1 MSEQSS
7 TRYDGPITA
16 PPAEVRPPPP
26 NSPPHAASSSSDA
39 QGSSRAS
46 RFPAASS
53 SFRSSALNTGSS
65 SSDVAP
71 AMEFERTSTSTKAA
85 GKGQQGAS
93 AASASGEADEKS
105 RTAADAGS
113 AVEEEEILPHNLDGL
128 QDALR
133 SGSLPQ
139 MPLQLA
145 SIRIEGASLLRRSFL
160 ESLCSPYLLPRASS
174 SNAVT
179 LSELFYRH
187 RAVLPK
193 VGERT
198 AALGL
203 IAVAQ
208 SLSADLTAMDVFDK
222 VDVTL
227 QPARDVPKDADKRAQ
242 QELSDVVLTLK
253 NRSRLLLKSSTDV
266 GDGEGSASVQ
276 ARQELSDVVLT
287 LKNRSRLLLKSS
299 TDVGDGEGSASVQ
312 ARVRNVFGG
321 AEVFN
326 GSATIGTRTRKA
338 FNVSLTAPILANP
351 DHIFSLGAYALDRD
365 CTAWWAAYEGLRG
378 ARASILSSTAQG
390 ISHEFALQADWRHIG
405 RLRPFASRSI
415 RRLAG
420 HSLKCSVQHTYMR
433 DTRDDPLFHA
443 TTGSL
448 TKVVNEVSGFGS
460 DVHHWKGELEASRA
474 RTLGHGYAWS
484 LGASAGLLKTLDARA
499 SHLSDRFQLG
509 GPLSVRMFRFNSLG
523 PKDGAISVVSLASAV
538 SVGWNWTDV
547 LSGTSAS

>member
-1 MSEQSS
+1 
-7 TRYDGPITA
+7 
-16 PPAEVRPPPP
+16 
-26 NSPPHAASSSSDA
+26 
-39 QGSSRAS
+39 
-46 RFPAASS
+46 
-53 SFRSSALNTGSS
+53 
-65 SSDVAP
+65 
-71 AMEFERTSTSTKAA
+71 
-85 GKGQQGAS
+85 
-93 AASASGEADEKS
+93 
-105 RTAADAGS
+105 
-113 AVEEEEILPHNLDGL
+113 
-128 QDALR
+128 
-133 SGSLPQ
+133 

-174 SNAVT
+174 SSAVG
-179 LSELFYRH
+179 L
-187 RAVLPK
+187 
-193 VGERT
+193 T

-227 QPARDVPKDADKRAQ
+227 QPAKDVPKDADKRAQ
-242 QELSDVVLTLK
+242 
-253 NRSRLLLKSSTDV
+253 
-266 GDGEGSASVQ
+266 
-276 ARQELSDVVLT
+276 QELSDVVLT

-433 DTRDDPLFHA
+433 DTRDDPLFQA

-460 DVHHWKGELEASRA
+460 DVHHWKAELEASRA

-484 LGASAGLLKTLDARA
+484 LGASAGLLKTLDARP

-523 PKDGAISVVSLASAV
+523 PKDGGDSLGGDAFWSAGCSLFAPLPLRPHWPLKLHAFFNAGQLTQIDQTIPLQPPALSPLLQPSASAG
-538 SVGWNWTDV
+538 VGLMFSQGPLRVELNAGLPLAARRGDGARKGV
-547 LSGTSAS
+547 QLGIGISFL